1 MTGNRP
7 YRFGVIGCGFWAQ
20 VQLHAWAM
28 IDDVELIAV
37 CDVDEPK
44 ARETAAAFGIEH
56 FYTDA
61 AKMLAEES
69 LEFVDIITTPPSH
82 RDLVEMA
89 ASRGIDV
96 ICQKPLA
103 WSMVDAAAMVETCKL
118 AGVRLMVHENWRW
131 QTPIREVKALIDRG
145 VIGQPFFGRISFRS
159 DFDPFAGQAWLR
171 ETSRFIIIE
180 TGTHMLDVA
189 RFLFGNPTSLFATT
203 ARLNPTIQGEDVA
216 TIMLALPKATC
227 VVDLSFAT
235 PTAQEIFP
243 QTLIT
248 VEGSEGVIE
257 LDADYRLHIIRP
269 DGVETRILS
278 EPEHPWTTWPW
289 HVMQDSALQIQRHWV
304 ECLKSRREPE
314 NTGEDNLKTMELV
327 FGAYKSAETGE
338 SYRMTR

>member
-28 IDDVELIAV
+28 IDGVELVAV
-37 CDVDEPK
+37 CDVDEAK
-44 ARETAAAFGIEH
+44 ALETGKTFGVHQVYTNAA
-56 FYTDA
+56 D
-61 AKMLAEES
+61 MLIHEN
-69 LEFVDIITTPPSH
+69 LDFVDIVTTPPSH
-82 RDLVEMA
+82 RDLVELA
-89 ASRGIDV
+89 ATLGIDI

-103 WSMVDAAAMVETCKL
+103 WSMEDAVAMVEACQV

-131 QTPIREVKALIDRG
+131 QTPIREVKALIDQG

-171 ETSRFIIIE
+171 ETPRFIIIE

-216 TIMLALPKATC
+216 TIMLALPDATC
-227 VVDLSFAT
+227 IVDLSFAT

-257 LDADYRLHIIRP
+257 LDADYRLHVIRAE
-269 DGVETRILS
+269 GVETRILP
-278 EPEHPWTTWPW
+278 EPEHSWTTRPW
-289 HVMQDSALQIQRHWV
+289 HVMEDSALQIQRHWV
-304 ECLKSRREPE
+304 ECLQTGRGPE
-314 NTGEDNLKTMELV
+314 NTGEDNLKTLALV
-327 FGAYKSAETGE
+327 FGAYQSAETGK
-338 SYRMTR
+338 SYSLSR